1 MNSMHFHFLCL
12 VLTLNIE
19 LLGGGRMAFFAFFTG
34 GGDTQRRVGPC
45 PLPFVAMPPFDEPP
59 RATCRFYD
67 AFLVYGTIRAVKRRL
82 RWGGGSCSSVMAA
95 TRHPATCMPLPFV
108 ARSLRPRAGHCRSSQ
123 CHHSTNRHAR
133 CLFYDAFYVSYN
145 IYVP

>member
-67 AFLVYGTIRAVKRRL
+67 AFLVYRTIRAVKRRL
-82 RWGGGSCSSVMAA
+82 RWGGVLFFGDGGDATPCDVHAPAVRRSVAA
-95 TRHPATCMPLPFV
+95 AARWTLPFV
-108 ARSLRPRAGHCRSSQ
+108 AMPPFDEPPREMSV
-123 CHHSTNRHAR
+123 
-133 CLFYDAFYVSYN
+133 L
-145 IYVP
+145 